1 MLWSA
6 GYLGMAYYDTSDS
19 AIHFMPDAPDLE
31 SLQLLQR
38 GGREPALP
46 LPRGG
51 SASRVLT

>member
-1 MLWSA
+1 
-6 GYLGMAYYDTSDS
+6 MAYYDTSDS